1 LGNLRGGVQLAL
13 FLKPAPGQFAATPAA
28 LALLVLADLVGNLA
42 VSFLLVGRSGG
53 FAYSALPGFL
63 FHLPLLLWCG
73 YLGSR
78 FLNRPAVT
86 CLVPVALISLSI
98 PIEVFHALLER
109 LALFRKLQWLEPYM
123 DAPHYYR
130 FFGWWAAAA
139 LVFLLRQPA
148 GRLTRRLALALSFA
162 LLVGLP
168 LWFYSR
174 ADLWVSATEM
184 GNESGELQLTE
195 RVLSAQARLLDVQL
209 ANLLPGGAGQS
220 HLYFLGLAGDASQ
233 DVFLKEVL
241 AAQQLF
247 DQRFGTERRSIVLA
261 NNPQTGSSLPF
272 ASATN
277 LYQALARFGQVM
289 NRDND
294 VLVLFLTSHGSRD
307 HELTVNNPPLELE
320 QITPELLRKM
330 LHKSGIKWKVLVVS
344 ACFSGGFID
353 PLKSDDTMIITAADA
368 THESFGC
375 GYGEKFT
382 WFGEAFLDKG
392 LKRSYSFTEAFEKAR
407 DTIKVWEKEQGE
419 TPSNPQVWIGK
430 GMEKKLPK
438 LEREL
443 KKARGKSNAIE
454 RG

>member
-1 LGNLRGGVQLAL
+1 MDNLLGGVRLAL
-13 FLKPAPGQFAATPAA
+13 FLKPAPDQFTATPGA
-28 LALLVLADLVGNLA
+28 LVQLVLADLLCNFAL
-42 VSFLLVGRSGG
+42 SFLLVGRSGG

-63 FHLPLLLWCG
+63 FHLPLLLWLG

-78 FLNRPAVT
+78 LLDRAAVT

-98 PIEVFHALLER
+98 PIEVLHALFER

-130 FFGWWAAAA
+130 FFGWWGAAT

-148 GRLTRRLALALSFA
+148 ARLTRRIALAICCA
-162 LLVGLP
+162 VLVGLP
-168 LWFYSR
+168 LWFYTR
-174 ADLWVSATEM
+174 ADLWVSASEM
-184 GNESGELQLTE
+184 GNESGELVITE
-195 RVLSAQARLLDVQL
+195 RVLSAQARLLDAQL
-209 ANLLPGGAGQS
+209 ASLLPGVAGQS

-247 DQRFGTERRSIVLA
+247 DRRFGTERRSIVLA
-261 NNPQTGSSLPF
+261 NNPQTASTLPF

-277 LYQALARFGQVM
+277 LYQALARLGQVM
-289 NRDND
+289 NREND

-320 QITPELLRKM
+320 QVTPELVRKM
-330 LHKSGIKWKVLVVS
+330 LHKAGIKWKVLVVS

-353 PLKSDDTMIITAADA
+353 PLKDDDALIITAADA
-368 THESFGC
+368 TSESFGC
-375 GYGEKFT
+375 GFGEKFT
-382 WFGEAFLDKG
+382 WFGEAFLDQG
-392 LKRSYSFTEAFEKAR
+392 LRRSYSFTEAFDKAR
-407 DTIKVWEKEQGE
+407 DTIKDWETEQGE
-419 TPSNPQVWIGK
+419 TPSNPQIWIGK
-430 GMEKKLPK
+430 GMEKKLVK

-443 KKARGKSNAIE
+443 KKQSQTQ
-454 RG
+454 